1 MSSVATLLEQ
11 LTDGPL
17 PMPLP
22 ELEVV
27 PDHMQIFMFSAIT
40 WNRHHVHYSKDAA
53 VAEGLPDV
61 VVQRALLGDYLA
73 RAVGDWAGDEADLRE
88 LSWKVRSSATPNARL
103 RCQGSVTAVHVVEG
117 ATFADCELRIVRDDD
132 ELVASGSARLE
143 LVASGASSD
152 DGLQ

>member
-1 MSSVATLLEQ
+1 MSATATLREQ

-17 PMPLP
+17 PLRLP
-22 ELEVV
+22 TLEIV

-61 VVQRALLGDYLA
+61 VVQRALLGDFLA

-103 RCQGSVTAVHVVEG
+103 RCQGEVTAVHGADG
-117 ATFADCELRIVRDDD
+117 ATFVDCDLRIVKDDD
-132 ELVASGSARLE
+132 QLVASGSARLE
-143 LVASGASSD
+143 LR
-152 DGLQ
+152 

>member
-1 MSSVATLLEQ
+1 MSAIASLRET
-11 LTDGPL
+11 LTDARL

-22 ELEVV
+22 ELEIV

-61 VVQRALLGDYLA
+61 VVQRALLGDFLA

-88 LSWKVRSSATPNARL
+88 LSWKVRSSATPNASL
-103 RCQGSVTAVHVVEG
+103 RCQGEVTAVQVSDG
-117 ATFADCELRIVRDDD
+117 ATFADCDLRIVRDDD
-132 ELVASGSARLE
+132 ELVASGSARVE
-143 LVASGASSD
+143 LVG
-152 DGLQ
+152 